1 MASSTLSLSQ
11 FPGNM
16 DCQIVGNTD
25 SVVNYQLTI
34 AFGNAS
40 SADTSKWNLMTK
52 DGIYK
57 YWIEECSPA
66 SGNNFCSN
74 WKTYPLSE
82 KTECKHMNSERAIL
96 LSEPNSTNPREN
108 AVFVKHYSTY
118 VWKRRLDL
126 RNYSCDGISF
136 NPNLNISNLPMQA
149 KAYVKIIS
157 SSKNCN

>member
-11 FPGNM
+11 IPGNM

-57 YWIEECSPA
+57 Y
-66 SGNNFCSN
+66 
-74 WKTYPLSE
+74 
-82 KTECKHMNSERAIL
+82 
-96 LSEPNSTNPREN
+96 
-108 AVFVKHYSTY
+108 
-118 VWKRRLDL
+118 
-126 RNYSCDGISF
+126 
-136 NPNLNISNLPMQA
+136 
-149 KAYVKIIS
+149 
-157 SSKNCN
+157 

>member
-57 YWIEECSPA
+57 Y
-66 SGNNFCSN
+66 
-74 WKTYPLSE
+74 
-82 KTECKHMNSERAIL
+82 
-96 LSEPNSTNPREN
+96 
-108 AVFVKHYSTY
+108 
-118 VWKRRLDL
+118 
-126 RNYSCDGISF
+126 
-136 NPNLNISNLPMQA
+136 
-149 KAYVKIIS
+149 
-157 SSKNCN
+157 

>member
-40 SADTSKWNLMTK
+40 SANTSKRNLMTK

-74 WKTYPLSE
+74 WKTYPLTE
-82 KTECKHMNSERAIL
+82 KTECKHMNNSAGVLCERAII
-96 LSEPNSTNPREN
+96 SREATSANPREN
-108 AVFVKHYSTY
+108 ALFVKHNSTH

-126 RNYSCDGISF
+126 RNCFCDGIFF
-136 NPNLNISNLPMQA
+136 NPNKL
-149 KAYVKIIS
+149 KYF
-157 SSKNCN
+157 